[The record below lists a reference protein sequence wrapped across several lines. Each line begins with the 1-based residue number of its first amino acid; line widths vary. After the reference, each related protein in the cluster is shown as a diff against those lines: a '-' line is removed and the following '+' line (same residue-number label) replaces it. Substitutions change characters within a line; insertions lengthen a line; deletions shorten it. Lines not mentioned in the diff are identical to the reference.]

1 VRVLVTGGSGFVGSH
16 AVRALQ
22 EAGHE
27 ARLLVRSR
35 EKAARVLGALGVAPL
50 ELRVGDVTDASAVT
64 AALDGCDA
72 VLHAAAA
79 VEIGRSAAGLEQNQ
93 VGDRNVLEGAA
104 ERGLDPIVHVSSVIA
119 LFPPQGPRFSVH
131 DPVASLA
138 TAYGRSKAASERL
151 ARALQARGAP
161 VAIAYPAGV
170 YGPHDP
176 GPGIGTRGLVD
187 RLRYGWPLTSGGSAC
202 VDVRDLA
209 RLLAAAVV
217 PGRGPRRYMAGGH
230 FLRWAEEADLCERL
244 TGRRVR
250 RVPAPP
256 PLVRAAGRVV
266 DLVQRLVP
274 SFSYPLTHEAAVLL
288 TRFVPCDSDETLREL
303 GVAFRPTEETLADAI
318 GWLVEAGHLEARY
331 AGRLAAGARAEAGGA
346 VR

>member
-1 VRVLVTGGSGFVGSH
+1 LKVLVTGGSGFVGSH
-16 AVRALQ
+16 AVQALHA
-22 EAGHE
+22 AGRE
-27 ARLLVRSR
+27 VRLLVRDR
-35 EKAARVLGALGVAPL
+35 ERAARVLGALGVGPV
-50 ELRVGDVTDASAVT
+50 ETTVGDVTDAAAVG
-64 AALDGCDA
+64 AALAGCDA

-79 VEIGRSAAGLEQNQ
+79 VEIGRASAVLAQNRAAN
-93 VGDRNVLEGAA
+93 RNVLGLAA

-119 LFPPQGPRFSVH
+119 LFPPRGPAFSVD

-138 TAYGRSKAASERL
+138 TAYGRSKAEGETL

-161 VAIAYPAGV
+161 VAIVYPAGV

-176 GPGIGTRGLVD
+176 GPGVGTRGLVD
-187 RLRYGWPLTSGGSAC
+187 RLRFGWPITSGGSAC

-209 RLLAAAVV
+209 RLLAAALA

-230 FLRWAEEADLCERL
+230 FLTWAEEADLCERL

-256 PLVRAAGRVV
+256 ALVRGAGHLV
-266 DLVQRLVP
+266 DLVQRLFP

-288 TRFVPCDSDETLREL
+288 TRFVPCDSAATLREL
-303 GVAFRPTEETLADAI
+303 GLAFRPTEETLADAI
-318 GWLVEAGHLEARY
+318 RWLAAAGHLEARH
-331 AGRLAAGARAEAGGA
+331 AGRLASRAR
-346 VR
+346 